1 MNRRDAMM
9 TFSAACLAGITI
21 EPVAAPAQTFQNY
34 RCDDGTKFVAA
45 FYPYDARAYLQID
58 GAAVTLGKRLALSG
72 SRYSGGG
79 VTLNYRRRALPSNTV
94 TDLPRLARRY
104 EKGSKHCWFRPLQH
118 R

>member
-1 MNRRDAMM
+1 MNVNRRDAMM

-79 VTLNYRRRALPSNTV
+79 VTL
-94 TDLPRLARRY
+94 
-104 EKGSKHCWFRPLQH
+104 KISKAGVAIKHGNRPATACAPL
-118 R
+118 